1 MKESVQLNQENL
13 RLLSEEIVRPK
24 YDRSRIKAGIVHIGV
39 GGFHRSHE
47 AYYTDE
53 LMGAGDLAEWG
64 DLRCGLE
71 GGGPE
76 DVWRRGGS
84 ATDFL
89 GPTLFLD

>member
-1 MKESVQLNQENL
+1 LGATTETSIKQVIRREERRKKAMKESVQLNQENL

-47 AYYTDE
+47 AHYTDE

-64 DLRCGLE
+64 SV
-71 GGGPE
+71 
-76 DVWRRGGS
+76 VW
-84 ATDFL
+84 A
-89 GPTLFLD
+89 